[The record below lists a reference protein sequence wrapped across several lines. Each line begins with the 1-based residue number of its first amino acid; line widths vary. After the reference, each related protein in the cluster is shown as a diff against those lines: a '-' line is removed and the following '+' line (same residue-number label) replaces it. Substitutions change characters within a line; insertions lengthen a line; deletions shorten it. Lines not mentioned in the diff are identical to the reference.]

1 MKTRA
6 AKEVSR
12 EKFRNRFYNLLRA
25 LAALLC
31 LVLAQSAIAYLTL
44 QLFDA
49 LPSNITGILDDEVVE
64 RDTHQGTIYLIK
76 EEINEQSTRPPEDVL
91 EELQPHFAFR
101 LAYSPPGTV
110 FSDDVREQFKTGN
123 SAFEDGY
130 LYSKLDNGGYLEMG
144 PLIVSD
150 VLEAN
155 ASAFLTLLGLWAL
168 VSALITFVIF
178 YIAYARTW
186 REAMMIRRTAF
197 DLGKGELGA
206 RVPRIHTEPLK
217 MIGHVINDM
226 ATRIELLVN
235 HSDVMRHA
243 MAHEF
248 RTPLARLRFGLS
260 MLEDAEGDEKDKL
273 YEGIE
278 HDISELEGL
287 IKVSLDYFR
296 MNHKSTP
303 ANPTPVMVK
312 EWVEDLVAK
321 LEPLCPDHFE
331 LILDVPDIVG
341 EFDLELGTIALRN
354 IILNSFKYAKSK
366 AILHVIKDSDAV
378 IFELDDDGEGVPDAF
393 REEVFSPFYR
403 MDVHKADIK
412 NGYGVGLSFVRV
424 IAELHHGSA
433 FVVTSPLGG
442 ARFVLRLGH

>member
-6 AKEVSR
+6 SEKVER
-12 EKFRNRFYNLLRA
+12 EKFRHRFYNLLRA
-25 LAALLC
+25 IAVLLC
-31 LVLAQSAIAYLTL
+31 LLLAQSAIAYLTL

-49 LPSNITGILDDEVVE
+49 LPSSITGILEDEYVE
-64 RDTHQGTIYLIK
+64 RSTHQGTIFLIK
-76 EEINEQSTRPPEDVL
+76 EEINEQKNVSPAVVL
-91 EELQPHFAFR
+91 NELQPQFAFR
-101 LAYSPPGTV
+101 LAYSPPGTIY
-110 FSDDVREQFKTGN
+110 SQDVLEQLETGG

-130 LYSKLDNGGYLEMG
+130 LYASLDNGGYLEMG

-155 ASAFLTLLGLWAL
+155 ASAFLTLLGLWAM
-168 VSALITFVIF
+168 VSALITFAIL

-197 DLGKGELGA
+197 DLGKGELSA

-235 HSDVMRHA
+235 HSDVMRHT

-248 RTPLARLRFGLS
+248 RTPLARLRFALS
-260 MLEDAEGDEKDKL
+260 MIDDAEGDEKEKL

-296 MNHKSTP
+296 LNNKSAPT
-303 ANPTPVMVK
+303 NPIPVMVK
-312 EWVEDLVAK
+312 DWVEELVAK
-321 LEPLCPDHFE
+321 LKPLKPENFE
-331 LILDVPDIVG
+331 LVLNVPDIVG

-354 IILNSFKYAKSK
+354 IILNCFKYAKSK
-366 AILHVIKDSDAV
+366 AVLHVIKDGDAV

-442 ARFVLRLGH
+442 ARFVLRLGN